1 MEIFLL
7 LVVLVTLIF
16 IFRNLTGIRDHIRD
30 LQNELL
36 ELKRMVSS
44 GPARPAERQEPKTVP
59 LAPVLPEP
67 SKIQTKEEI
76 KTVDWPELKTEI
88 QPFNAGGLRQEMG
101 GEKQGASKQK
111 AGGANPFYTPPITK
125 QSWFSKWLLDNPD
138 IEKFIGE
145 NLINKIGIA
154 VLVFGIAFFVKYAID
169 QDWINKVGRVSIGLL
184 CGVILIFFAN
194 RLRKNYHAFSSVLI
208 GGAITIF
215 YFTIALAFHQ
225 YHLFDQ
231 GPAFAMMVVI
241 TIFAVL
247 ISILYDRIELGII
260 ATVGGFITPF
270 LVSQGDGNWIV
281 LFSYLTILNVGL
293 IILAYYKRWRII
305 NFIAFLF
312 TQIIYL
318 SWVFMKA
325 GYPGF
330 NYEGIFIFG
339 TVFYILFLLMNVIHH
354 VVRGSKLQA
363 FDFIILL
370 SVNCCYYGAGMY
382 LINESKVSQYSGLF
396 TASLGIVNL
405 VLAYI
410 FFRKSKADKKFIY
423 LLIGIT
429 ISFISLAAPVQL
441 KGHYITLFWSAEM
454 VVLLWLYQKSFIPLL
469 KMTVLLVTGLMLI
482 SLIMDWSAIY
492 ANNSNMHPILFNKG
506 WITGICSAISCWL
519 LYRLLKKEADSFYVW
534 QISNQLL
541 RSIYLITSIVLLYTA
556 GALEINDQFVK
567 RMPATG
573 MQIIYSELYLIVFVL
588 GLLTILTRFK
598 MTVHPFLRL
607 ILPYIVLGI
616 YMLNIPN
623 VHATE
628 KLVLLNGQYKTWFLS
643 SWLNG
648 LFLMLLIWISVAYV
662 RKNQTIFGYL
672 MPHITWLTAI
682 FCVAIFSTELR
693 NLFVWMNYSDA
704 LSFTRQESNFDKAGL
719 TIVWAVSS
727 FLMIWLGMKYSY
739 KPLRITALVLFGF
752 TLIKLFLFDIQDIA
766 PGGKIIAFIL
776 LGALLLVISFMYQRL
791 KNIIID
797 DAKNPK

>member
-1 MEIFLL
+1 MDIFLL
-7 LVVLVTLIF
+7 IVALVILIF
-16 IFRNLTGIRDHIRD
+16 ILKKLTGITYDLSLLQDELRD
-30 LQNELL
+30 LKKLI
-36 ELKRMVSS
+36 SS
-44 GPARPAERQEPKTVP
+44 SSTRPPEKQEPGTIP
-59 LAPVLPEP
+59 PAPVTPKPPGVQL
-67 SKIQTKEEI
+67 KEEI
-76 KTVDWPELKTEI
+76 KTVEWPELKTSI
-88 QPFNAGGLRQEMG
+88 QPFKQEAGGGKQAATSARQE
-101 GEKQGASKQK
+101 
-111 AGGANPFYTPPITK
+111 AGVGNQAHTPTTAK

-169 QDWINKVGRVSIGLL
+169 QDWINRVGRVSIGLL
-184 CGVILIFFAN
+184 CGVILIFFAG

-231 GPAFAMMVVI
+231 GPAFVMMVVI
-241 TIFAVL
+241 TLFAVL

-270 LVSQGDGNWIV
+270 LVSQGDGNWLV

-305 NFIAFLF
+305 QFISFFF

-318 SWVFMKA
+318 GWIMMRA
-325 GYPGF
+325 GTPGF

-339 TVFYILFLLMNVIHH
+339 TVFYILFVLMNVIHH
-354 VVRGSKLQA
+354 VVRGSKLKA

-382 LINESKVSQYSGLF
+382 LIYESDVSRYRGLF

-405 VLAYI
+405 VLAYL

-469 KMTVLLVTGLMLI
+469 KITVLLVTGLMLI
-482 SLIMDWSAIY
+482 SLTMDWWAIY
-492 ANNSNMHPILFNKG
+492 NDNANMHPVLFNKG
-506 WITGICSAISCWL
+506 WVTGLCSAVSCWL
-519 LYRLLKKEADSFYVW
+519 VYRLLRKEADSYYAW
-534 QISNQLL
+534 HISNQLL
-541 RSIYLITSIVLLYTA
+541 RNIYLILAVVLLYTA
-556 GALEINDQFVK
+556 GALEVNDQFVK
-567 RMPATG
+567 RMPASG
-573 MQIIYSELYLIVFVL
+573 MQVIYAQLYLTVFVVV
-588 GLLTILTRFK
+588 LLLLLTRFK
-598 MTVHPFLRL
+598 TAVHPFLRL
-607 ILPYIVLGI
+607 ILPYLVLGI
-616 YMLNIPN
+616 YILHIPE
-623 VHATE
+623 VHTTE
-628 KLVLLNGQYKTWFLS
+628 KEVLQSGQYRIWFAG

-648 LFLMLLIWISVAYV
+648 FFLLLLIWITIGHV
-662 RKNQTIFGYL
+662 RKNQSVFGFL
-672 MPHITWLTAI
+672 LPHITWLTAL
-682 FCVAIFSTELR
+682 FCVTIFSVELG
-693 NLFVWMNYSDA
+693 NLFVWMNYTDA
-704 LSFTRQESNFDKAGL
+704 LSFTREESNFDKAGL

-739 KPLRITALVLFGF
+739 KPLRITALVLFGC
-752 TLIKLFLFDIQDIA
+752 TLVKLFLFDIREIA

-797 DAKNPK
+797 DAKNPE

>member
-1 MEIFLL
+1 MDIFLL
-7 LVVLVTLIF
+7 IVVLVMLI
-16 IFRNLTGIRDHIRD
+16 IIARKMTGIKYD
-30 LQNELL
+30 LSLLQKELQD
-36 ELKRMVSS
+36 LKKFISS
-44 GPARPAERQEPKTVP
+44 GAVRPHEKQESKAVAPASIVTEPPRVQ
-59 LAPVLPEP
+59 L
-67 SKIQTKEEI
+67 KEEI
-76 KTVDWPELKTEI
+76 KTVDWPELKKQESGGVKHE
-88 QPFNAGGLRQEMG
+88 AGSIKRETG
-101 GEKQGASKQK
+101 GVRTL
-111 AGGANPFYTPPITK
+111 YTPTAAK

-169 QDWINKVGRVSIGLL
+169 QDWINKVGRVCIGLL
-184 CGVILIFFAN
+184 CGLILIFFAN

-225 YHLFDQ
+225 YHLFGQ
-231 GPAFAMMVVI
+231 APAFAIMVVI

-247 ISILYDRIELGII
+247 ISVLYDRIELGII
-260 ATVGGFITPF
+260 GTVGGFITPF
-270 LVSQGDGNWIV
+270 LVSQGDGNWLV

-293 IILAYYKRWRII
+293 IVLAYYKRWRVI
-305 NFIAFLF
+305 NFIAFIF

-318 SWVFMKA
+318 AWVQGKT
-325 GYPGF
+325 GSPGF
-330 NYEGIFIFG
+330 DYEGIFLFG

-354 VVRGSKLQA
+354 VVRESRLKA

-370 SVNCCYYGAGMY
+370 SVNFCYYGAGMY
-382 LINESKVSQYSGLF
+382 LINESNVTQYNGLF

-405 VLAYI
+405 ILAFL
-410 FFRKSKADKKFIY
+410 FFRRSKADKKFIY

-469 KMTVLLVTGLMLI
+469 KMTVLLVTGLMMI
-482 SLIMDWSAIY
+482 SLIMDWTSIY
-492 ANNSNMHPILFNKG
+492 ADNSNMHPVLFNKG
-506 WITGICSAISCWL
+506 WITGICSAVACWL
-519 LYRLLKKEADSFYVW
+519 VYRLLKKEANSFYVRH
-534 QISNQLL
+534 ISNQLL
-541 RSIYLITSIVLLYTA
+541 RNIYLILSVLLLYTA
-556 GALEINDQFVK
+556 GALEIYDQFVK

-573 MQIIYSELYLIVFVL
+573 MQIIYSQLYLTVFIVVL
-588 GLLTILTRFK
+588 LLLLTRFK
-598 MTVHPFLRL
+598 TSVHPFLRL
-607 ILPYIVLGI
+607 ILPFLVLGI
-616 YMLNIPN
+616 YILNIPQ
-623 VHATE
+623 VHVTE
-628 KLVLLNGQYKTWFLS
+628 KAILLHGQHRAWFAGG
-643 SWLNG
+643 WLNA
-648 LFLMLLIWISVAYV
+648 LFLLLLVWITIGHI
-662 RKNQTIFGYL
+662 RKNQSVFGFL
-672 MPHITWLTAI
+672 MPHITWLTAL
-682 FCVAIFSTELR
+682 FCVTIFSVELR
-693 NLFVWMNYSDA
+693 NLFIWMNYSDA
-704 LSFTRQESNFDKAGL
+704 LSFTLEESNFDKAGL

-739 KPLRITALVLFGF
+739 KPLRITALVLFGC

>member
-1 MEIFLL
+1 MDIFLL

-16 IFRNLTGIRDHIRD
+16 IFRKLTGIKYGLGELQKELQD
-30 LQNELL
+30 LKKGIIGSSSAPPVPPAPPVSLVPS
-36 ELKRMVSS
+36 VSS
-44 GPARPAERQEPKTVP
+44 APPKVP
-59 LAPVLPEP
+59 L
-67 SKIQTKEEI
+67 KEEI
-76 KTVDWPELKTEI
+76 QTVEWPELKTEI
-88 QPFNAGGLRQEMG
+88 QPFKAGGLRQEAVG
-101 GEKQGASKQK
+101 RRQE
-111 AGGANPFYTPPITK
+111 AGGVKPVYTTPVAK

-169 QDWINKVGRVSIGLL
+169 QDWINRVGRVCIGLL
-184 CGVILIFFAN
+184 CGLILIFFAN

-247 ISILYDRIELGII
+247 ISILYNRIELGII

-270 LVSQGDGNWIV
+270 LVSQGDGNWLV

-293 IILAYYKRWRII
+293 IILAYFKRWRII

-318 SWVFMKA
+318 GWVLMKA

-330 NYEGIFIFG
+330 NYEGVFIFG

-354 VVRGSKLQA
+354 VVRGSQLKA

-382 LINESKVSQYSGLF
+382 LINESNVSRYNGLF

-405 VLAYI
+405 VLAYL
-410 FFRKSKADKKFIY
+410 FFRKSRADKKFIY

-441 KGHYITLFWSAEM
+441 RGHYITLFWSAEM

-469 KMTVLLVTGLMLI
+469 KITVLLVTGLMLI
-482 SLIMDWSAIY
+482 SLFMDWSAIY
-492 ANNSNMHPILFNKG
+492 ASNPDIHPVLFNKG
-506 WITGICSAISCWL
+506 WITGLCSAISCWL
-519 LYRLLKKEADSFYVW
+519 LYRLLKKEADSFYAW
-534 QISNQLL
+534 HITNQLL
-541 RSIYLITSIVLLYTA
+541 RSIYLIVSIVLLYTA
-556 GALEINDQFVK
+556 GALEINDQFIK
-567 RMPATG
+567 RMPASG
-573 MQIIYSELYLIVFVL
+573 MQVIYSELYLTVFVL
-588 GLLTILTRFK
+588 GLLMILTRFK
-598 MTVHPFLRL
+598 TAVHPFLRL

-616 YMLNIPN
+616 YILNIPG

-628 KLVLLNGQYKTWFLS
+628 KAVLLKPQYKIWFAG
-643 SWLNG
+643 SWLNA
-648 LFLMLLIWISVAYV
+648 LFLLLLIRITIGHV
-662 RKNQTIFGYL
+662 RKNQPVFGFL

-682 FCVAIFSTELR
+682 FCVTIFSVELR
-693 NLFVWMNYSDA
+693 NLFIWMNETDA
-704 LSFTRQESNFDKAGL
+704 LSFTREESNFDKAGL
-719 TIVWAVSS
+719 TIVWAVAS

-739 KPLRITALVLFGF
+739 KPLRITALVLFGC

-766 PGGKIIAFIL
+766 PGGKIVAFIL

>member
-1 MEIFLL
+1 MAGN
-7 LVVLVTLIF
+7 T
-16 IFRNLTGIRDHIRD
+16 
-30 LQNELL
+30 
-36 ELKRMVSS
+36 
-44 GPARPAERQEPKTVP
+44 RPAY
-59 LAPVLPEP
+59 AP
-67 SKIQTKEEI
+67 
-76 KTVDWPELKTEI
+76 
-88 QPFNAGGLRQEMG
+88 
-101 GEKQGASKQK
+101 
-111 AGGANPFYTPPITK
+111 ANEK
-125 QSWFSKWLLDNPD
+125 QSWFNKWLLDNPD

-208 GGAITIF
+208 GGAITVF

-231 GPAFAMMVVI
+231 GPAFVMMVVI

-260 ATVGGFITPF
+260 ATVGGFVTPF
-270 LVSQGDGNWIV
+270 LVSQGDGNWLV

-305 NFIAFLF
+305 NFIAFFF

-318 SWVFMKA
+318 GWVLMKSDS
-325 GYPGF
+325 PGF

-339 TVFYILFLLMNVIHH
+339 TIFYILFLLMNVIHH
-354 VVRGSKLQA
+354 VVRGSKLKA

-382 LINESKVSQYSGLF
+382 LISESNVPQFRGLF

-405 VLAYI
+405 ILAYL

-469 KMTVLLVTGLMLI
+469 KITVLVVTGLMLI

-492 ANNSNMHPILFNKG
+492 DNNPNMHPILFNKG
-506 WITGICSAISCWL
+506 WITGICSAVSNWL
-519 LYRLLKKEADSFYVW
+519 LYRLLKKETDSFYAW

-541 RSIYLITSIVLLYTA
+541 RNIYLILSIVIFYTA

-573 MQIIYSELYLIVFVL
+573 MQVIYSQLYLTVFVVV
-588 GLLTILTRFK
+588 LLLLLTRFK
-598 MTVHPFLRL
+598 TIVHPFLRL
-607 ILPYIVLGI
+607 ILSYLVLGVYI
-616 YMLNIPN
+616 LSIPE
-623 VHATE
+623 VHTTE
-628 KLVLLNGQYKTWFLS
+628 KEVLLNGQHRAWFAG
-643 SWLNG
+643 SWLNA
-648 LFLMLLIWISVAYV
+648 LFLLLLIWITIGYV
-662 RKNQTIFGYL
+662 RKNQSVFRFL
-672 MPHITWLTAI
+672 MQHITWLTAI
-682 FCVAIFSTELR
+682 FCVVIFSVELR
-693 NLFVWMNYSDA
+693 NLFIWMNYSDA
-704 LSFTRQESNFDKAGL
+704 LSFTRDESNFDKAGL

-727 FLMIWLGMKYSY
+727 FLMIWLGMKNSY
-739 KPLRITALVLFGF
+739 KPLRITALVLFGC

-766 PGGKIIAFIL
+766 PGGKIVAFIL

>member
-16 IFRNLTGIRDHIRD
+16 IFRNLTGIKNNISE

-36 ELKRMVSS
+36 DLKKMTSS
-44 GPARPAERQEPKTVP
+44 GPVRPPEKQEPKPVP
-59 LAPVLPEP
+59 LAPVTTEP
-67 SKIQTKEEI
+67 PKVQIREEI
-76 KTVDWPELKTEI
+76 RTVEWPELKTEI
-88 QPFNAGGLRQEMG
+88 QPLKQVAGSPM
-101 GEKQGASKQK
+101 
-111 AGGANPFYTPPITK
+111 PIYTPPVAK

-169 QDWINKVGRVSIGLL
+169 QDWINKVGRVCIGLL
-184 CGVILIFFAN
+184 CGLILVFFAN

-208 GGAITIF
+208 GGAISIF

-270 LVSQGDGNWIV
+270 LVSQGDGNWLV
-281 LFSYLTILNVGL
+281 LFSYLIILNVGL

-305 NFIAFLF
+305 NFISFFF

-318 SWVFMKA
+318 GWIIMRA
-325 GYPGF
+325 GTPGF

-339 TVFYILFLLMNVIHH
+339 TVFYVLFLLMNVIHH
-354 VVRGSKLQA
+354 VVRGSKLKA

-370 SVNCCYYGAGMY
+370 SVNCCYYGAGIY
-382 LINESKVSQYSGLF
+382 LINESNVSQYSGLY

-405 VLAYI
+405 ILAYL
-410 FFRKSKADKKFIY
+410 FFRQSKADKKFIY

-469 KMTVLLVTGLMLI
+469 KITVLLVSGLMLI
-482 SLIMDWSAIY
+482 SLIIVWTTIY
-492 ANNSNMHPILFNKG
+492 ADNPNIHPILFNKG
-506 WITGICSAISCWL
+506 WITGLFSALACFL
-519 LYRLLKKEADSFYVW
+519 VYRLLKKEADSYYAW
-534 QISNQLL
+534 GITNQIL
-541 RSIYLITSIVLLYTA
+541 RDIYLISSIILLYTA
-556 GALEINDQFVK
+556 GALEINDQFLK
-567 RMPATG
+567 RLPGTG
-573 MQIIYSELYLIVFVL
+573 MQVIYSQLYLSVFVL
-588 GLLTILTRFK
+588 GLLLILTRFK
-598 MTVHPFLRL
+598 TKIHPFLRV

-616 YMLNIPN
+616 YILSIPDI
-623 VHATE
+623 HATE
-628 KLVLLNGQYKTWFLS
+628 KGILLKGQYKTWFAG
-643 SWLNG
+643 SWLNAI
-648 LFLMLLIWISVAYV
+648 FLLLLVWASISYV
-662 RKNQTIFGYL
+662 RKNLSVFAFM

-682 FCVAIFSTELR
+682 FCVVIFSVELR
-693 NLFVWMNYSDA
+693 NLFIWMNYSDS
-704 LSFTRQESNFDKAGL
+704 LSFTREESNFDKAGL

-739 KPLRITALVLFGF
+739 KPLRITALVLFGC
-752 TLIKLFLFDIQDIA
+752 TLVKLFLFDIQDIA

>member
-7 LVVLVTLIF
+7 LVVLVMLIF
-16 IFRNLTGIRDHIRD
+16 LFRNLTGIKYD
-30 LQNELL
+30 LGELQK
-36 ELKRMVSS
+36 ELQDLKKSISS
-44 GPARPAERQEPKTVP
+44 PARPPEKPETKP
-59 LAPVLPEP
+59 LPPVAVTPEP
-67 SKIQTKEEI
+67 PLVQTREEI
-76 KTVDWPELKTEI
+76 KTVEWPELKTEI
-88 QPFNAGGLRQEMG
+88 QTFEAEGRKQEAGGRRLE
-101 GEKQGASKQK
+101 
-111 AGGANPFYTPPITK
+111 AGSSGPLYTPPVTK
-125 QSWFSKWLLDNPD
+125 QTWFSKWLLDNPD

-169 QDWINKVGRVSIGLL
+169 QDWINRVGRVSIGLL

-231 GPAFAMMVVI
+231 GPAFVMMVVI

-247 ISILYDRIELGII
+247 ISLLYDRIELGII

-270 LVSQGDGNWIV
+270 LVSQGDGNWLV

-305 NFIAFLF
+305 QFISFFF

-318 SWVFMKA
+318 GWIIMRA
-325 GYPGF
+325 GTPGF

-354 VVRGSKLQA
+354 VVRGSKLKA

-382 LINESKVSQYSGLF
+382 LIYESDVSQYSGLF

-405 VLAYI
+405 VLAYL

-482 SLIMDWSAIY
+482 SLIMVWTVVY
-492 ANNSNMHPILFNKG
+492 ADNSNIHPILFNKG
-506 WITGICSAISCWL
+506 WITGLCSAISCWL
-519 LYRLLKKEADSFYVW
+519 VYRLLKKEADSFYAW
-534 QISNQLL
+534 GISNQLL
-541 RSIYLITSIVLLYTA
+541 RTIYLIASIILLYAA

-573 MQIIYSELYLIVFVL
+573 IHVIYSQLYLTVFVL
-588 GLLTILTRFK
+588 GLLLLLTRFK
-598 MTVHPFLRL
+598 TTVHPFLRL
-607 ILPYIVLGI
+607 VLPYIALGI
-616 YMLNIPN
+616 YILNIPDI
-623 VHATE
+623 HATE
-628 KLVLLNGQYKTWFLS
+628 KMLLLKGQYKSWFAG
-643 SWLNG
+643 SWLNTI
-648 LFLMLLIWISVAYV
+648 FLLLLIWITVAYV
-662 RKNQTIFGYL
+662 KKNQPVFGFL

-682 FCVAIFSTELR
+682 FCVTIFSVELR
-693 NLFVWMNYSDA
+693 NLFIWINYSGA
-704 LSFTRQESNFDKAGL
+704 LSFTRAESDFDKAGL
-719 TIVWAVSS
+719 TIVWAVAS

-739 KPLRITALVLFGF
+739 KPLRITALVLFGC

>member
-1 MEIFLL
+1 MDIFLL
-7 LVVLVTLIF
+7 LVVLATLIF
-16 IFRNLTGIRDHIRD
+16 IFRKLTGIKYD
-30 LQNELL
+30 LSQLQQELQDL
-36 ELKRMVSS
+36 KKLISSSPLQPSEKQELKAIP
-44 GPARPAERQEPKTVP
+44 PAPA
-59 LAPVLPEP
+59 LPEP
-67 SKIQTKEEI
+67 PQVQIKEEI
-76 KTVDWPELKTEI
+76 QTVEWPELKTEI
-88 QPFNAGGLRQEMG
+88 YPPKEKFSMPEAGGGRQETEGM
-101 GEKQGASKQK
+101 KPAYMP
-111 AGGANPFYTPPITK
+111 ATTK
-125 QSWFSKWLLDNPD
+125 QNWFSKWLLDNPD

-169 QDWINKVGRVSIGLL
+169 QDWINRVGRVSIGLL

-231 GPAFAMMVVI
+231 GAAFGMMVII
-241 TIFAVL
+241 TIFAVA

-270 LVSQGDGNWIV
+270 LVSQGDGNWLV

-293 IILAYYKRWRII
+293 IILAFYKRWRII
-305 NFIAFLF
+305 NFIAFFF

-318 SWVFMKA
+318 GWVIMKA
-325 GYPGF
+325 GHPGF
-330 NYEGIFIFG
+330 EYEGIFIFG

-354 VVRGSKLQA
+354 VVRGSKLKA

-370 SVNCCYYGAGMY
+370 SVNCCYYGAGIY
-382 LINESKVSQYSGLF
+382 LINESNVSQYGGLF

-405 VLAYI
+405 ILAYL

-429 ISFISLAAPVQL
+429 ISFISLTAPVQL

-469 KMTVLLVTGLMLI
+469 KITVLLVTGLMLI
-482 SLIMDWSAIY
+482 SLIMDWSVIY
-492 ANNSNMHPILFNKG
+492 ADNPNIHPILFNKG
-506 WITGICSAISCWL
+506 WITGLCSAISCWL
-519 LYRLLKKEADSFYVW
+519 VYRLLKKEADSFYAW
-534 QISNQLL
+534 HITNQLL
-541 RSIYLITSIVLLYTA
+541 RNIYLIASIVLLYTA

-573 MQIIYSELYLIVFVL
+573 IQVIYSQLYLTVFVL
-588 GLLTILTRFK
+588 ALLLLLTRFK
-598 MTVHPFLRL
+598 TTVHSFLRL

-616 YMLNIPN
+616 YILNIPDI
-623 VHATE
+623 HATE
-628 KLVLLNGQYKTWFLS
+628 KLVLLNGQYRVWFAGG
-643 SWLNG
+643 WLNAI
-648 LFLMLLIWISVAYV
+648 FLLLLIWISIEYV
-662 RKNQTIFGYL
+662 RKNQPVFGFL

-682 FCVAIFSTELR
+682 FCVVIFSVELR
-693 NLFVWMNYSDA
+693 NLFIWMNYSDS
-704 LSFTRQESNFDKAGL
+704 LSFTKEESNFDKAGL

-739 KPLRITALVLFGF
+739 KPLRITALVLFGC
-752 TLIKLFLFDIQDIA
+752 TLVKLFLFDIQDIA

-797 DAKNPK
+797 DAKNEK